1 MLKKHA
7 LALISIA
14 ICTPLYAADVAEDD
28 ALNLAD
34 GTAESVQV
42 EASPWRIF
50 TEAAAG
56 RSTVHEWPLP
66 DRKADTQRLSVDVLF
81 DKKLTPELRAVLSNR
96 LDLNHQPDALGQQ
109 TVNTLKE
116 AYLGWQPQSNRV
128 LDVGRINVRYGA
140 AMGYNPTDFFREG
153 ANRAITSFD
162 PNAIRENRMGT
173 AMLRGQTLWAGG
185 ALTAIVAPKVSDKPN
200 NGDWSADFG
209 STNNRDRW
217 LLAASHQLADNL
229 NPQFVLYG
237 DERQPVQ
244 MGLNLAMLLNDA
256 TVAHVEWSGGRQKS
270 LLAQALPLSAG
281 VSQDEVFRNRLA
293 TGLTYTSANKLS
305 LTAEYHYNGAA
316 VDEAVWNALR
326 TSVVLDPRNY
336 ANYRML
342 IQEQLDLTTRHAAFL
357 RASWQDAFI
366 NKLDLTAMLRY
377 NLDDDSKLS
386 WLEARYRFDKSE
398 VALQWQLA
406 SGNDSSDF
414 GAMAQRRMIQA
425 LFRHY
430 F

>member
-1 MLKKHA
+1 MRKHA
-7 LALISIA
+7 LALIAIA
-14 ICTPLYAADVAEDD
+14 LTAPVYAADVSEDD

-34 GTAESVQV
+34 ATVESVKA
-42 EASPWRIF
+42 ETSPWRIF
-50 TEAAAG
+50 SEAAAG
-56 RSTVHEWPLP
+56 RTTVHEWQLP
-66 DRKADTQRLSVDVLF
+66 DRKVNTQRLSVDVLF

-116 AYLGWQPQSNRV
+116 AYLGWQPQSDRV

-140 AMGYNPTDFFREG
+140 AMGYNPTDYFREG

-173 AMLRGQTLWAGG
+173 AMLRGQTLWQGG
-185 ALTAIVAPKVSDKPN
+185 ALTAIYAPKVSDAPN
-200 NGDWSADFG
+200 PGDWSADFG
-209 STNNRDRW
+209 STNNRYRW

-270 LLAQALPLSAG
+270 LLAQAVPSA
-281 VSQDEVFRNRLA
+281 VQDEVFRNRLA

-326 TSVVLDPRNY
+326 TSSMLDY
-336 ANYRML
+336 ANYRYL
-342 IQEQLDLTTRHAAFL
+342 VEEQLDLTTRHAAFV

-398 VALQWQLA
+398 IALQWQLA

-425 LFRHY
+425 LFRY
-430 F
+430 YY

>member
-1 MLKKHA
+1 MKKHA

-14 ICTPLYAADVAEDD
+14 LIAPVFAADVSEDD

-34 GTAESVQV
+34 NTAESTKV
-42 EASPWRIF
+42 ETTDWRIF

-66 DRKADTQRLSVDVLF
+66 DRHANTQRLSLDLLF
-81 DKKLTPELRAVLSNR
+81 DKKLTPALRAVLSNR

-116 AYLGWQPQSNRV
+116 AYLGWQPQSDRV
-128 LDVGRINVRYGA
+128 LDIGRINVRYGA

-173 AMLRGQTLWAGG
+173 AMLRGQTLWQGG
-185 ALTAIVAPKVSDKPN
+185 ALTAIYAPKVSDAPN

-209 STNNRDRW
+209 STNNRNRW
-217 LLAASHQLADNL
+217 LLAASHQLADNV
-229 NPQFVLYG
+229 NPQVVLYG

-244 MGLNLAMLLNDA
+244 MGLNLAMLVNDA

-270 LLAQALPLSAG
+270 LLAQALPLAPG
-281 VSQDEVFRNRLA
+281 VSQDEVFRNRVA
-293 TGLTYTSANKLS
+293 AGMTYTSASKLS

-316 VDEAVWNALR
+316 VDEAV
-326 TSVVLDPRNY
+326 
-336 ANYRML
+336 
-342 IQEQLDLTTRHAAFL
+342 
-357 RASWQDAFI
+357 
-366 NKLDLTAMLRY
+366 
-377 NLDDDSKLS
+377 
-386 WLEARYRFDKSE
+386 
-398 VALQWQLA
+398 
-406 SGNDSSDF
+406 
-414 GAMAQRRMIQA
+414 
-425 LFRHY
+425 
-430 F
+430 